1 MGAVLAV
8 AARECQIFIF
18 TCVPER
24 YAFIVDK
31 HILRMS
37 SVIIV

>member
-1 MGAVLAV
+1 MGEFQV
-8 AARECQIFIF
+8 AARECQIVIF

-31 HILRMS
+31 HILGMN